1 MCDVELLSTSD
12 DPTHSQRK
20 IYSLTSKG
28 MDLVPIM
35 MEMSKLGIKRTM
47 PSPTATS
54 LPENMKR
61 PLSLYEED
69 LFEEL
74 KSTHLNHAENAI

>member
-1 MCDVELLSTSD
+1 
-12 DPTHSQRK
+12 
-20 IYSLTSKG
+20 
-28 MDLVPIM
+28 
-35 MEMSKLGIKRTM
+35 M

-61 PLSLYEED
+61 PLSSYEED

-74 KSTHLNHAENAI
+74 KSTHLNQAENAI